1 MEQSCRVD
9 SYSPAK
15 IMENRARPGNIPDWA
30 VCGSDVTM
38 VTPDGILRQGFIF
51 PWKIRQVGME
61 KKPRER
67 DGNGQGVAALGQ
79 PMGPTVFEG
88 SSKQSSGQSS
98 SLD

>member
-1 MEQSCRVD
+1 ME
-9 SYSPAK
+9 ALMK
-15 IMENRARPGNIPDWA
+15 ME
-30 VCGSDVTM
+30 CCL
-38 VTPDGILRQGFIF
+38 GIVGFIF